1 MKPVHSSLSVLF
13 VAPFL
18 SAAGHFHGISS
29 SPKSFTLLLLI
40 GAGNKSTRRK
50 AGFVELKT
58 ARTDSARQ
66 AIFRAIRCGY
76 FLEKVK
82 RSVRASAISSVDRT
96 APSTAY
102 RRKTRAPAGRVAPW
116 SSAAK

>member
-29 SPKSFTLLLLI
+29 SPKFFTLLLLI
-40 GAGNKSTRRK
+40 GAGNKSTRPK

-66 AIFRAIRCGY
+66 AILRAMRRGY
-76 FLEKVK
+76 FLATATAECSYLGYFIN
-82 RSVRASAISSVDRT
+82 RSYSPINCLSS
-96 APSTAY
+96 
-102 RRKTRAPAGRVAPW
+102 
-116 SSAAK
+116 